1 MNESKEKFS
10 LPEAEEKILEFWER
24 NKIFEKTLE
33 KTKRGKKFVFYD
45 GPPFATGLPHYG
57 HILASTVKDVV
68 PRYWT
73 MRGFRVDRRWGWD
86 CHGLPIEHLVE
97 QELDISGR
105 KAIERF
111 GVKKFNETARS
122 KVLAYTAEWFKTVRR
137 IGRFVDFERAYTT
150 MDPTYMESVW
160 WAFATLYKKGL
171 IYKDSRTSL
180 FCPRCETPLS
190 NFEIAMDNSYRD
202 QEDDSVYVKLPL
214 KGKENEFLLV
224 WTTTPWTLPGNA
236 AVAVNSKIE
245 YTKFKVGKEFLWAA
259 VRPPHEV
266 GADISVIE
274 KCSGKSLV
282 GLEYRPLFPLT
293 SERGTYRVVGA
304 EFVDVQEGTGLV
316 HIAPAFG
323 EEDFALG
330 KKEHLPFFDMLD
342 DTGRFND
349 KYSELLF
356 LKGKKAEEANNII
369 IEWLKVHFLL
379 WKVQKIIHRYPV
391 CWRCQTS
398 LLYKVQPAWFVKI
411 SALKPKMLALNEKID
426 WHPEHL
432 KHGRFGNG
440 LETAPD
446 WNISRSRF
454 WGTPIPI
461 WECEK
466 CKKTLIIE
474 SRDEFHRHAVPARNT
489 YFIMRHGEAVNNI
502 KGEINFS
509 WPDVKKYSL
518 TLRGRRMAEKTAGKL
533 LKEEIDVIIASDFFR
548 TRETAEIV
556 RQKLGLGA
564 VHYEPRLREVREGIV
579 DGEPRT
585 ASAKYFSSSKERF
598 TKKVPGWE
606 TTFEL
611 RARVF
616 SLLSDIEKKY
626 TGKKILIVS
635 HEYPLWALY
644 AAAQGLSDDEML
656 ELRGDKDFISY
667 AEARRMTY
675 KHVPRNDTGGL
686 DFHRPYVDLVQLYCE
701 NCGGRAKRITD
712 VFDCWFESGSM
723 PIAEKHYPF
732 ENKKLFE
739 KKFPADFIAEY
750 VAQTRGWF
758 YTLHVLAVGLF
769 GKLSFKHA
777 VTTGVILSEKGEKLS
792 KSRKNFPDPWLLFGR
807 YGVDAIRYYLMSSPV
822 MRADSINFAEKN
834 VDEIYKK
841 FSLVLLNVLNLF
853 KLYRYNL
860 KSVAPSV
867 AVSHHILDRWIMSR
881 LHSIIRDVTS
891 AFDTYEVVEAMHP
904 LFDFI
909 QDLSLW
915 YVRRSRGRIKSGGP
929 VADEALFTLRSV
941 LFDFSRLIAPV
952 MPFLAEILYQD
963 LGGKKKLSVHLE
975 DWPRNE
981 KRLIRKDLE
990 QAMTSIRE
998 LVSRAMRAR
1007 AEAGIKVRQPL
1018 AKLQITDH
1026 ELEKRKE
1033 LLDLVRE
1040 EVNVKE
1046 ITFGDE
1052 LKLDTTITP
1061 ELKEEGLVR
1070 EFIRN
1075 IQEMRRDAGLK
1086 PREIIMIQVQGGGDV
1101 GKAISKNST
1110 VIKKETNAHKLK
1122 FGGKK
1127 IFQIEREIDLDGI
1140 QFWAG
1145 ITGY

>member
-1 MNESKEKFS
+1 MENSKFS
-10 LPEAEEKILEFWER
+10 LPEAEEKILEFWEK

-105 KAIERF
+105 KAIEKF
-111 GVKKFNETARS
+111 GIKKFNETARS

-160 WAFATLYKKGL
+160 WAFAALYKKGL
-171 IYKDSRTSL
+171 VYKDSRTSL

-214 KGKENEFLLV
+214 RGTENEFLLV

-236 AVAVNSKIE
+236 AVAVNPKVE
-245 YTKFKVGKEFLWAA
+245 YTKFKIGKEFLWAA
-259 VRPPHEV
+259 VRPPHEA
-266 GADISVIE
+266 GIDISVME
-274 KCSGKSLV
+274 KRSGKSLV
-282 GLEYRPLFPLT
+282 GLEYRPLFSLT
-293 SERGTYRVVGA
+293 NNQQGAYCVVSA
-304 EFVDVQEGTGLV
+304 DFVDVQEGTGLV

-323 EEDFALG
+323 EEDFVLG
-330 KKEHLPFFDMLD
+330 KTEHLPFFDILD

-349 KYSELLF
+349 KYPELLF
-356 LKGKKAEEANNII
+356 LKGKKAEEANRVV
-369 IEWLKVHFLL
+369 IEWLKVHRLL
-379 WKVQKIIHRYPV
+379 WKVQKIVHRCPI
-391 CWRCQTS
+391 CWRCQTP

-440 LETAPD
+440 LKDAPD
-446 WNISRSRF
+446 WNVSRSRF

-466 CKKTLIIE
+466 CKKIFVVG
-474 SRDEFHRHAVPARNT
+474 SRDEFHKRAAPARNT

-502 KGEINFS
+502 KGEINSS
-509 WPDVKKYSL
+509 WPDVKKYPL
-518 TLRGRRMAEKTAGKL
+518 TLRGRRMTEKTAGKL
-533 LKEEIDVIIASDFFR
+533 WKEKIDIIIASDFFR

-556 RQKLGLGA
+556 RQKIGLER
-564 VHYEPRLREVREGIV
+564 VYYDSRLREVEEGVI

-585 ASAKYFSSSKERF
+585 SYVKYFSSSKERF
-598 TKKVPGWE
+598 TKKIPGGE
-606 TTFEL
+606 TIPEL

-616 SLLSDIEKKY
+616 SALADLEKKY

-635 HEYPLWALY
+635 HEHPLWVLFSS
-644 AAAQGLSDDEML
+644 AQGLVKDEMIK
-656 ELRGDKDFISY
+656 LRGDQEFIKY
-667 AEARRMTY
+667 AEIKNMTY

-686 DFHRPYVDLVQLYCE
+686 DFHRPYVDQVQLYCGD
-701 NCGGRAKRITD
+701 CGNKAKRIPD

-723 PIAEKHYPF
+723 PVAEKHYPF
-732 ENKKLFE
+732 ENKKIFE
-739 KKFPADFIAEY
+739 QNFPADFIAEY
-750 VAQTRGWF
+750 IAQTRGWF

-769 GKLSFKHA
+769 GKSSFKHA

-807 YGVDAIRYYLMSSPV
+807 YGVDAIRYYLMSSSV
-822 MRADSINFAEKN
+822 MRADSINFAEKD
-834 VDEIYKK
+834 VEEVYKK
-841 FSLVLLNVLNLF
+841 FSLILLNVLNLF

-860 KSVAPSV
+860 KSVASSV
-867 AVSHHILDRWIMSR
+867 ALPRHILDRWIMSR
-881 LHSIIRDVTS
+881 LHSTIRSVTS
-891 AFDTYEVVEAMHP
+891 AFDAYEIVDAMRP
-904 LFDFI
+904 LGDFV

-915 YVRRSRGRIKSGGP
+915 YVRRSRERIKSGGR
-929 VADEALFTLRSV
+929 VADAALSTLRSV

-975 DWPRNE
+975 DWPRGE
-981 KRLIRKDLE
+981 RRLIRMDLE
-990 QAMTSIRE
+990 RAMIGVRE
-998 LVSRAMRAR
+998 LVSQALRAR

-1018 AKLQITDH
+1018 LKLQITNH
-1026 ELEKRKE
+1026 QLRGKEE
-1033 LLDLVRE
+1033 LLDLIKE

-1046 ITFGDE
+1046 ITFGKE
-1052 LKLDTTITP
+1052 LELDVTITP
-1061 ELKEEGLVR
+1061 ELKEEGLLR
-1070 EFIRN
+1070 EFIRH

-1086 PREIIMIQVQGGGDV
+1086 PRDLITVQIQGVKEVEGLV
-1101 GKAISKNST
+1101 SKNLPLL
-1110 VIKKETNAHKLK
+1110 KKEIKAQEVRI
-1122 FGGKK
+1122 GGKK
-1127 IFQIEREIDLDGI
+1127 VFKIERELD
-1140 QFWAG
+1140 WAG
-1145 ITGY
+1145 ELLWVGISY

>member
-1 MNESKEKFS
+1 MDEPKEKFS
-10 LPEAEEKILEFWER
+10 LPKAEEKVLEFWEK

-73 MRGFRVDRRWGWD
+73 MRGFKVDRRWGWD

-97 QELDISGR
+97 QELGISGR
-105 KAIERF
+105 KAIEKF

-160 WAFATLYKKGL
+160 WAFATLYKKGF

-214 KGKENEFLLV
+214 QGTENEFLLV

-245 YTKFKVGKEFLWAA
+245 YTKFKIGKEFLWAA

-274 KCSGKSLV
+274 KRSGKSLI

-293 SERGTYRVVGA
+293 RERGAYRVVSA
-304 EFVDVQEGTGLV
+304 DFVDVQEGTGLV

-323 EEDFALG
+323 EEDFTLG
-330 KKEHLPFFDMLD
+330 KTEHLPFFDILD

-349 KYSELLF
+349 KYPELLF
-356 LKGKKAEEANNII
+356 LKGKKVEEANRVV
-369 IEWLKVHFLL
+369 IEWLKVHRLL
-379 WKVQKIIHRYPV
+379 WKVQKIVHRYPV
-391 CWRCQTS
+391 CWRCQTP
-398 LLYKVQPAWFVKI
+398 LLYKVQPAWFIKI

-446 WNISRSRF
+446 WNVSRSRF

-466 CKKTLIIE
+466 CKKIFVVG
-474 SRDEFHRHAVPARNT
+474 SRDEFHKRSARARNK
-489 YFIMRHGEAVNNI
+489 YFIMRHGEALTNI
-502 KGEINFS
+502 KNIVS
-509 WPDVKKYSL
+509 YKPDARFGL
-518 TLRGRRMAEKTAGKL
+518 TLRGKTQVEGTARR
-533 LKEEIDVIIASDFFR
+533 LKKEGIDLIFASDITR
-548 TRETAEIV
+548 TKETAEIV
-556 RQKLGLGA
+556 ANILGVKKFQLDQ
-564 VHYEPRLREVREGIV
+564 RLREVNTGVFEGKRPS
-579 DGEPRT
+579 EYH
-585 ASAKYFSSSKERF
+585 KYFSSRLEKFSKRP
-598 TKKVPGWE
+598 PGGE
-606 TTFEL
+606 TVAEL
-611 RARVF
+611 RTRMMDFLEDAERRF
-616 SLLSDIEKKY
+616 QEK
-626 TGKKILIVS
+626 TILIVS
-635 HEYPLWALY
+635 HEYPLWMLY
-644 AAAQGLSDDEML
+644 TGASGLTNEEAVTLKESKP
-656 ELRGDKDFISY
+656 DKDFIRF
-667 AEARRMTY
+667 AETLDMPY
-675 KHVPRNDTGGL
+675 KLLPRNDSREI
-686 DFHRPYVDLVQLYCE
+686 DFHRPYIDEVPLFCG
-701 NCGGRAKRITD
+701 CGGRAKRITD

-723 PIAEKHYPF
+723 PVAEKHYPF
-732 ENKKLFE
+732 DHKRLFE
-739 KKFPADFIAEY
+739 KNFPADFIAEY

-769 GKLSFKHA
+769 GKPSFKHA

-807 YGVDAIRYYLMSSPV
+807 YGVDAIRYYLMSSSV
-822 MRADSINFAEKN
+822 MRADSINFAEKE
-834 VDEIYKK
+834 VAEVYKK
-841 FSLVLLNVLNLF
+841 FSLILLNVLNFF
-853 KLYRYNL
+853 KLYQYNL
-860 KSVAPSV
+860 KKVSSPVALPR
-867 AVSHHILDRWIMSR
+867 HILDRWIMSR
-881 LHSIIRDVTS
+881 LHSTIRGVTS
-891 AFDTYEVVEAMHP
+891 AFNAYEIADAMRP
-904 LFDFI
+904 LGDFV

-915 YVRRSRGRIKSGGP
+915 YVRRSRERIKFGGQ
-929 VADEALFTLRSV
+929 VAEVALSTLRSV

-952 MPFLAEILYQD
+952 TPFLAEILYQD
-963 LGGKKKLSVHLE
+963 LGGRKKLSVHLE
-975 DWPRNE
+975 DWPRGE
-981 KRLIRKDLE
+981 RRLIRMDLE
-990 QAMTSIRE
+990 QAMIGVRE
-998 LVSRAMRAR
+998 LVSRALRAR

-1018 AKLQITDH
+1018 AKLQIIDRK
-1026 ELEKRKE
+1026 LEKKKE
-1033 LLDLVRE
+1033 LLNLIKE

-1052 LKLDTTITP
+1052 LKLDTALTP
-1061 ELKEEGLVR
+1061 ELKEEGLLR
-1070 EFIRN
+1070 EFIRH

-1086 PREIIMIQVQGGGDV
+1086 PKEIIMIQIQGGGGV
-1101 GKAISKNST
+1101 EKTISKNAAM
-1110 VIKKETNAHKLK
+1110 IKKETNARELRV
-1122 FGGKK
+1122 GGKK
-1127 IFQIEREIDLDGI
+1127 VFKVEREVDLEGT
-1140 QFWAG
+1140 QFWFG
-1145 ITGY
+1145 VSP